1 MLGAEHAGNWHTMPP
16 DSWQEQWGD
25 KQEDGLILR
34 LLWTDQ
40 GVLIDPY
47 SGARALVT

>member
-1 MLGAEHAGNWHTMPP
+1 MTVVVAEYWALSMLGAGTPVPP

-25 KQEDGLILR
+25 KREDGLILR

-40 GVLIDPY
+40 GC
-47 SGARALVT
+47 